1 MKAIY
6 SFKVIFLFFCLI
18 LLSSSLADQDMG
30 KPQPV
35 DNETMKMLMG
45 TWKSDPYD
53 FMGAKWTETAT
64 HSMKLNG
71 QYMFIEINAVSDKS
85 QTYTANIYIAPDKDG
100 NWKGVGFDEWGGIT
114 TMTGK
119 TNGNKISAISK
130 SDYGSETR
138 EIEING
144 NTMVHNISMTMKGK
158 DGADVPMKLMV
169 TYHKQ

>member
-1 MKAIY
+1 MKAIF
-6 SFKVIFLFFCLI
+6 SFKVILLFFCI
-18 LLSSSLADQDMG
+18 IFISSRLTAQDMG

-35 DNETMKMLMG
+35 DNETLKMLMG

-53 FMGAKWTETAT
+53 FMDAKWTETAI

-71 QYMFIEINAVSDKS
+71 QYLVIEVSAVSDKS
-85 QTYTANIYIAPDKDG
+85 QTYNGTIYITPDKDG
-100 NWKGVGFDEWGGIT
+100 NWKGVEFDEWGGIT
-114 TMTGK
+114 PMTGK
-119 TNGNKISAISK
+119 ANGNKITSTSK

-144 NTMVHNISMTMKGK
+144 NTMIHNISMSMKGK
-158 DGADVPMKLMV
+158 DGADIPMKLMV